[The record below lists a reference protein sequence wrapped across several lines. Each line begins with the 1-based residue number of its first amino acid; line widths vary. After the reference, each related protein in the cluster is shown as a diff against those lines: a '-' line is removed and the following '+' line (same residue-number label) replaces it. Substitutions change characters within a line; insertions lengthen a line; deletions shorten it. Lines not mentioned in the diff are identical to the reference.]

1 MERTTTKQT
10 DMKFAKCINK
20 GEDEYLTIGNRYSR
34 RKKKEKS
41 SLLILIQTLILSTII
56 LIRIFDVSVFS
67 QLYIIYLID
76 LIYYKNSI
84 GMKLLSFTINGN
96 VYTIVISDDGI
107 KYSKDFD
114 HQLNGINQQ
123 VINYIISEERNSK
136 LNQLGI

>member
-1 MERTTTKQT
+1 MIYNWLNTETSKILINMIVDRIKV
-10 DMKFAKCINK
+10 CINISN
-20 GEDEYLTIGNRYSR
+20 D
-34 RKKKEKS
+34 
-41 SLLILIQTLILSTII
+41 
-56 LIRIFDVSVFS
+56 DFS
-67 QLYIIYLID
+67 F
-76 LIYYKNSI
+76 KNSI